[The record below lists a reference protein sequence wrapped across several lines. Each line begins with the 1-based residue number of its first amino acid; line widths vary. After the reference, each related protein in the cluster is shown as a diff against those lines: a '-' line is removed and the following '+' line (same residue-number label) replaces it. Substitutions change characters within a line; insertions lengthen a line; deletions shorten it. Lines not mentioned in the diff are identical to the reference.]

1 MTASTGTTAQAV
13 VFIAQATPSARPALA
28 SLPRPAQ
35 ARTRQV
41 SAIIGGSVTPT
52 ASGNAMSGEATATA
66 VHQETRLRQ
75 SWHPRGRCG
84 ATAAKAAAISTTVVS
99 VVQIRGS
106 PRTPD

>member
-13 VFIAQATPSARPALA
+13 VFIAQATPSARPALT

-41 SAIIGGSVTPT
+41 SAMIGGSVTPT

-66 VHQETRLRQ
+66 VHQATRLRQ
-75 SWHPRGRCG
+75 SRQLSSGG
-84 ATAAKAAAISTTVVS
+84 TT
-99 VVQIRGS
+99 
-106 PRTPD
+106 PRTPRGAPDGSAIVSGAR